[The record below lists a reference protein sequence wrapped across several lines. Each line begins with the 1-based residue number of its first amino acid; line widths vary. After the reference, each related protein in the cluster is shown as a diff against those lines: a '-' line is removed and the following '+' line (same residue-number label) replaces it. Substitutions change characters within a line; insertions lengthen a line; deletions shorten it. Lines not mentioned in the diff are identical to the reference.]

1 MVSTYTRFP
10 FLART
15 GFENRASVEAGS
27 SFFENKGFLSGG
39 RPQELPKSSQDP
51 SKSPP
56 GGPKRVPKTH
66 PRAPKDAPKA
76 PKEDSRTLKKT
87 PKTLQEHQKSYRL
100 IVSYF
105 HSIVIACSHGSAASR
120 ALLYSL
126 LSAIYSLHLRY
137 HLRLSPCHRHSLKV
151 S

>member
-1 MVSTYTRFP
+1 MVSNRTRFP

-15 GFENRASVEAGS
+15 GFQNRAPTEAKP
-27 SFFENKGFLSGG
+27 SFFESKGFLRRG

-56 GGPKRVPKTH
+56 RGPKSCQRGS
-66 PRAPKDAPKA
+66 KDAPRA

-105 HSIVIACSHGSAASR
+105 HSIIIACSHGSASSR

-126 LSAIYSLHLRY
+126 LSTLFILVIIFGSH
-137 HLRLSPCHRHSLKV
+137 HVIVIVSKFHSFIV
-151 S
+151 I